1 MSADREDEIREQA
14 DRLEREGDEMAQQL
28 DKLEGHL
35 DEARSTAQEHREQHV
50 EATVKDP
57 QGGGGDDSEAA
68 GDAAG
73 SWAEGEPAT
82 VDTSADESDDSDEKP
97 SGG

>member
-1 MSADREDEIREQA
+1 M
-14 DRLEREGDEMAQQL
+14 
-28 DKLEGHL
+28 
-35 DEARSTAQEHREQHV
+35 
-50 EATVKDP
+50 TVSDV
-57 QGGGGDDSEAA
+57 QDGGGDDSEAA

-82 VDTSADESDDSDEKP
+82 VDTSAEESDDSGESDDSDEKP